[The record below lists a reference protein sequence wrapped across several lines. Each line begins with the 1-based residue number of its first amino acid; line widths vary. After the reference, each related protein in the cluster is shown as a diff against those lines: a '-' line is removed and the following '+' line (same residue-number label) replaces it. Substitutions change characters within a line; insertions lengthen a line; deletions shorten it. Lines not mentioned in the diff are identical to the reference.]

1 MPAVESY
8 PCFLTPG
15 QLNPDYP
22 LFIFLPGMDGTGQLL
37 RSQTQG
43 LESAFDVRSLAIPP
57 DNLTGWDELSEI
69 VLNLIK
75 KELEKRP
82 SRLVYLSGESFGA
95 CLAIKVAI
103 KTPEL
108 FERIIL
114 SNPATC
120 FNQRPWLQWG
130 SPLFRWLP
138 DHVYQASTLAFLP
151 FLSALGRTAPR
162 DRRALLKA
170 MQSVPAKTASW
181 RISMLS
187 EFNIEEKQLKRL
199 SQPFLIIAGA
209 ADQLL
214 PSVMEAQRLVNYLPN
229 AKMVVLPQSGH
240 ACLLETDINLF
251 QIMKDNSF
259 LGTLPLS
266 QETESFLTPTL
277 E

>member
-1 MPAVESY
+1 MQAVKSY
-8 PCFLTPG
+8 PCFLTPT

-57 DNLTGWDELSEI
+57 DNLTDWDELSEI
-69 VLNLIK
+69 VLTLIR
-75 KELEKRP
+75 KELEKHP
-82 SRLVYLSGESFGA
+82 SRPVYLSGESFGG
-95 CLAIKVAI
+95 CLAIKVALRE
-103 KTPEL
+103 PEL

-120 FNQRPWLQWG
+120 FKQRPWLQWG

-151 FLSALGRTAPR
+151 FLSALGRTAPH
-162 DRRALLKA
+162 DCRALLKA

-187 EFNIEEKQLKRL
+187 EFDIDERQLRHL

-240 ACLLETDINLF
+240 ACLLEKDINLF

-259 LGTLPLS
+259 LGISLLN
-266 QETESFLTPTL
+266 QEAEPVFTPTP